1 MVRMRG
7 GGRGVKEGIGMW
19 LGGEE
24 ERGGHGG
31 QDMDVVMGRSG

>member
-24 ERGGHGG
+24 KGGHGG
-31 QDMDVVMGRSG
+31 QDRDVVMGRSG